1 MKSVLLFLFFGG
13 ILMIVIGY
21 VRQSA
26 VCPAPRIEYRYI
38 PRTFYDEQLSGDS
51 VMKHFQTMFE
61 KETPWIK
68 NRDVDVKV
76 DMNRLKGGAAEST
89 AASQAESAAASSK
102 K

>member
-1 MKSVLLFLFFGG
+1 
-13 ILMIVIGY
+13 MIVIGY

-76 DMNRLKGGAAEST
+76 DLKRAKGGETT
-89 AASQAESAAASSK
+89 AASQVEAPAKASP
-102 K
+102 

>member
-1 MKSVLLFLFFGG
+1 
-13 ILMIVIGY
+13 MIVIGY

-38 PRTFYDEQLSGDS
+38 PRTFYDEQLSGDN

-61 KETPWIK
+61 KDTPWIK

-76 DMNRLKGGAAEST
+76 DLNRLKGGAAANDTKPKAT
-89 AASQAESAAASSK
+89 AASSVEASPAK